1 MLSRREKNPALQRK
15 ITNERP
21 HGQMVKKSIDLLDHN
36 KSAALHVSL
45 TESFLRKKEIS
56 GVSLDYRG
64 TAEEFRRLEE
74 RLKIERNE
82 RVYVEEELERTKD
95 RVQEI
100 ESDLRKTRNENKK
113 ETDLSKEMG
122 NLKRQISDLKEEL
135 ATERRENEINN
146 HRILDLENEL
156 KEEKSKIQQIR
167 KENTDREEL
176 LQRSQLEMVENMNQR
191 NKYTAQ
197 LEARVKSQEKQIL
210 ESRREVESLKVEL
223 GREVEIKGELEEKRL
238 EGEKSREEIQIVKRE
253 REEAQRHHGESQK
266 QNAKLAS
273 ELEHLAG
280 ENRRIQALLE
290 KNKQDLQMWEAEN
303 GKMKQYIGDQTTKI
317 GSLEQIV
324 KKSYADKW
332 KREEAHKIY
341 ICNSCK
347 TNLDTLKN
355 QQSKSKNQNQTQRI
369 FESRNQNPKP
379 QNEIKPEYIE
389 SILVNRREPKQ
400 IIQEKRA
407 IEPTQTEEIRDN
419 MTRPVTP
426 PRNNNK
432 HNNTRPASPNP
443 KQIWENS
450 HQSPDKPKDSL
461 ANQERQ
467 QTPVRKIRRSLT
479 DTGVLRYSSA
489 SKPQLTRV
497 FVNNKLVY
505 DKNSNFKDKEVSQ
518 DISLFESERKPKR
531 RFLLDGNSVRKI
543 SLRNMTQMRASN
555 DQELSRNNRF
565 MSGNNSASVTFQNL
579 GYRGVSPSPG
589 VIYHKTGHQR
599 NLSLQV
605 KQNGR
610 IEQESTP
617 KVITNRNYH
626 RAEKQHES
634 RLIQGPYHV
643 QNRYKN
649 NDNLGKQ
656 QPELS
661 QNVKSHSSEPL
672 SGYRRV
678 IKRTHRVSKENE
690 NSRHHAS
697 PHPNKNLQSHKI
709 SNLTSNS
716 RLNNPKQTQPGQQI
730 SNNQYQTEN
739 RNHPQSS
746 QNERV
751 SEYYYVRSNQQLQNQ
766 PSLTDQT
773 QKPTQNT
780 SQNTQLPP
788 AKNISKVD
796 DLLERI
802 KYNIENN
809 NIPAQSSTDERY
821 VVSNL
826 QSTTNQNGTSV
837 EEFSKTLN
845 QDPNSIQIFNLQTS
859 QNRVNARDVNTQ
871 ITISEHYPYHV
882 KGQQNGHK
890 SESSKTLYNKDRNS
904 NYAGNTL
911 YSINSGKSGGNSGTG
926 FGEYSQHSKMEKGFG
941 GKGKSSKTNLRSSG
955 SQQRIT
961 QRKQLK
967 GFIKTES
974 GFLDE
979 SLHNNDFIEADF
991 DEFKNQLRNNHG
1003 QVQTRKLKERRDS
1016 QIKDIKVKATQNSFE
1031 EKEMFK
1037 LLESKR
1043 SY

>member
-1 MLSRREKNPALQRK
+1 
-15 ITNERP
+15 
-21 HGQMVKKSIDLLDHN
+21 MVKRSIDLLHHN

-64 TAEEFRRLEE
+64 TVEEFRKLEE
-74 RLKIERNE
+74 RLKMEKNE
-82 RVYVEEELERTKD
+82 RAYVEEELERAKD
-95 RVQEI
+95 RVQEM

-113 ETDLSKEMG
+113 ETDLSEEME
-122 NLKRQISDLKEEL
+122 NLKRKMSDLKEDL
-135 ATERRENEINN
+135 AAERRDNEIKND
-146 HRILDLENEL
+146 RIMDLENEL
-156 KEEKSKIQQIR
+156 KEEKSSKVQIR
-167 KENTDREEL
+167 KENKEKEKL
-176 LQRSQLEMVENMNQR
+176 LQQSQLEMVENMNQR

-210 ESRREVESLKVEL
+210 ESRREVENLKAEL
-223 GREVEIKGELEEKRL
+223 GRKVKIKGELEETRL
-238 EGEKSREEIQIVKRE
+238 EGVKSREEIQIVKRE
-253 REEAQRHHGESQK
+253 REEAWRHHEESQR
-266 QNAKLAS
+266 QNTKLAS
-273 ELEHLAG
+273 ELELLAT
-280 ENRRIQALLE
+280 ENRRMGTLLE
-290 KNKQDLQMWEAEN
+290 KNKHDLQMWETEN

-317 GSLEQIV
+317 ESLEQIV
-324 KKSYADKW
+324 KKSHTEKW
-332 KREEAHKIY
+332 KHEEAHKIY

-347 TNLDTLKN
+347 TNLDILKKQN
-355 QQSKSKNQNQTQRI
+355 QQPKIKNQRI
-369 FESRNQNPKP
+369 FETRNQNNYQKP
-379 QNEIKPEYIE
+379 QNETKPEYIE
-389 SILVNRREPKQ
+389 PLLVRKKEPIK
-400 IIQEKRA
+400 IFKNNLV
-407 IEPTQTEEIRDN
+407 IEPTQTEQIRHN
-419 MTRPVTP
+419 ITRPVTP

-432 HNNTRPASPNP
+432 HINTRPASPQP
-443 KQIWENS
+443 KQIWENN
-450 HQSPDKPKDSL
+450 HQSPANPKHSQ
-461 ANQERQ
+461 ANHERQ

-479 DTGVLRYSSA
+479 DTGILRYSSA
-489 SKPQLTRV
+489 SKPQLARV

-505 DKNSNFKDKEVSQ
+505 DKNSNFEDKEVSQ

-531 RFLLDGNSVRKI
+531 RFQLDGKSVRKI

-555 DQELSRNNRF
+555 DQELGRNNRF
-565 MSGNNSASVTFQNL
+565 MSGDNSASVTFQNL

-589 VIYHKTGHQR
+589 TGYHKTGHQR
-599 NLSLQV
+599 NFSLQV
-605 KQNGR
+605 KQSGR
-610 IEQESTP
+610 VEQESTP

-626 RAEKQHES
+626 RVEKQHES
-634 RLIQGPYHV
+634 GLIQGPYHV
-643 QNRYKN
+643 QNRSKP

-678 IKRTHRVSKENE
+678 IKRTQRVSKENE
-690 NSRHHAS
+690 SSRHHAS

-716 RLNNPKQTQPGQQI
+716 RLNHPNQKQPGQQI
-730 SNNQYQTEN
+730 SNSQYQN
-739 RNHPQSS
+739 QNQGHRQSS

-751 SEYYYVRSNQQLQNQ
+751 SEYYYIRSNQELQNQ
-766 PSLTDQT
+766 PNPTDQT
-773 QKPTQNT
+773 QKPPQNT
-780 SQNTQLPP
+780 NQNKQLPP
-788 AKNISKVD
+788 AKDISKVD

-809 NIPAQSSTDERY
+809 NIQAQSSGDERY
-821 VVSNL
+821 LVSNL

-837 EEFSKTLN
+837 EEFSKTYN
-845 QDPNSIQIFNLQTS
+845 QDPGSIQIFNLQTAPHGA
-859 QNRVNARDVNTQ
+859 NGRDVNTQ
-871 ITISEHYPYHV
+871 ITISEQYPYHV

-911 YSINSGKSGGNSGTG
+911 YSINSGKSGGSSGPG

-941 GKGKSSKTNLRSSG
+941 GKGKPSKTNLRCSG

-979 SLHNNDFIEADF
+979 SLQNNDFIEADF
-991 DEFKNQLRNNHG
+991 NEFKNQLRNNHE
-1003 QVQTRKLKERRDS
+1003 QIQTRKLKEKRDS
-1016 QIKDIKVKATQNSFE
+1016 QIKDRQVKVTQNSFE
-1031 EKEMFK
+1031 DKGIFK
-1037 LLESKR
+1037 LFESKR